1 MYKSI
6 IDSLSVG
13 LQKPTINLYLLIDV
27 SSSMRGENIDS
38 LNTAIRQTLKSL
50 PLEMKKNNVDI
61 LLHALT
67 YSSRVKWHIKDQ
79 SIADDVE
86 WKYLSNPLGLTKMGE
101 AIKSFTNDVIELK
114 GKSQSLLP
122 PVCLLFA
129 DGDSTDDFQSAIR
142 YMNDS
147 GVADDTIR
155 VVVAI
160 GDKVN
165 LSNFNIFA
173 SPGRNILQAKELSDL
188 NEIVKII
195 CEQSIVSSSMSS
207 TIGDFG
213 NQEETKDEMI
223 EALKDLF

>member
-6 IDSLSVG
+6 IESLSAGVT
-13 LQKPTINLYLLIDV
+13 KPTTNLYLLLDI

-61 LLHALT
+61 VLHALT
-67 YSSRVKWHIKDQ
+67 YSSRVNWHIKDQ
-79 SIADDVE
+79 SIGENVD
-86 WKYLSNPLGLTKMGE
+86 WKYIGNPVGLTKMGT
-101 AIKSFTNDVIELK
+101 ALKMFTDDVVELRE
-114 GKSQSLLP
+114 KSQSLLP

-129 DGDSTDDFQSAIR
+129 DGDSTDDFHSAIN
-142 YMNDS
+142 YMHDQ
-147 GVADDTIR
+147 GVGDDTIR

-165 LSNFNIFA
+165 LENFSSFA
-173 SPGRNILQAKELSDL
+173 SPGKNILQAKELSDL

-195 CEQSIVSSSMSS
+195 CERSIVSSSMSS

-213 NQEETKDEMI
+213 KQEETQDEMI
-223 EALKDLF
+223 DALKELF